1 MNLKAPF
8 GQPPLHPWSSLRTSQ
23 STTSCSEKDIKL
35 PVLSFV
41 TLSMAATAEN
51 AQQQPIYIKYNWMR
65 IASTGTYLIRLEAGT
80 IVKLSYL
87 KELFALLLSV
97 EESLKPIY
105 IALNSSL
112 VRSANR
118 FAPSLNFNPWR

>member
-51 AQQQPIYIKYNWMR
+51 AQQAPPRRPPRSIFR
-65 IASTGTYLIRLEAGT
+65 TEAGT

-118 FAPSLNFNPWR
+118 FAPSLN